1 MLQQGQ
7 SHRPRDN
14 GRNKAMKLKKE
25 HKLARKRLAPLIA
38 LCASERGARSELQRR
53 LKRIMGREVAW
64 HQVAKWVAKNADDW
78 KNPSFATGCALLE
91 AQKQMCVKMEATAQE
106 ELEESP

>member
-1 MLQQGQ
+1 
-7 SHRPRDN
+7 
-14 GRNKAMKLKKE
+14 MKLKKE

-38 LCASERGARSELQRR
+38 LCAAERGARSELQRR
-53 LKRIMGREVAW
+53 LQRLMGRPVAW

-91 AQKQMCVKMEATAQE
+91 AQSSMVALRCVKMEASAQDE
-106 ELEESP
+106 REESP